1 MSTATFELRTHCKK
15 SIRIKKKYLVTDN
28 LTTFSK
34 EREEFKSHFPIN
46 NKPDDVLKLKGKGL
60 SSEQLDKIFQR
71 STDEA
76 FDYINQKYVNAS
88 KSKAKFLDVNGEC
101 LTRNGDGDNARPNI
115 GWLDGSINYTED
127 EIERL
132 KAEALKVKGKK
143 FTDDFLLK
151 QGVVTEKDYI
161 NWYVKDRMEY
171 MAKQFIANLHDTA
184 KPKGKPKTKI
194 KDVEMFYNPHLEY
207 DDQGLIKGGHTHIIT
222 HMFSPTTGL
231 YLNFPHFGKLMQT
244 AHGKLEEQNK
254 NILDQGVHI
263 GQVAMDAEK
272 QKQQLFDYYNERF
285 PTDIAE
291 ELSKQHLDKL
301 GRTISSVI
309 DDDDLTL
316 DEKMAYLKAHGIDMT
331 GSEVKEQKRY
341 NDNFRKDREQIFEF
355 KDKETGVTFNSYCFK
370 GKDRYKL
377 KKFGSNEATKQT
389 ERKRIDQEAPWDLD
403 KIQTVISDRLDRAK
417 AFATTEK
424 RARLITDN
432 DTERLKELNYEAFMH
447 FTESLLEVGV
457 IVDINKQKNLVYW
470 KSLPN
475 NPEKHFAYKSSL
487 FNADLLGKN
496 IAGHFDLTEEDLIKY
511 QNESVMSQ
519 FPKNHHRYHIL
530 NIGDTGIKQK
540 SLEEYYTLLM
550 LKNANEKYYDY
561 MLSENS
567 LVMSIW
573 SKKSQRPIVQ
583 LVDNQDGSFEI
594 VSNSFYPEQAAKALL
609 KHEMDAIRNAENG
622 TVFRYGMDNP
632 NAPLSEEL
640 KHLHVQIIF
649 SKDKLIRDKLVVDTS
664 NAPNLDKMIKA
675 EMDRQLEMAE
685 KSFEKNLSKA
695 ISSKS
700 HSFTNSNALLHLLDN
715 DSIPENQK
723 ERVRELLNKQIATL
737 LANGVMNLKSSQI
750 DLDKYMSENKEA
762 INKASNDKSKRQ
774 TQSHTAKLK

>member
-28 LTTFSK
+28 LTTFSE
-34 EREEFKSHFPIN
+34 EREEFKSFFPIN
-46 NKPDDVLKLKGKGL
+46 NKADDILKLKGKGL

-76 FDYINQKYVNAS
+76 FDYINQKYVTAS

-101 LTRNGDGDNARPNI
+101 LTRNGDGENARPNI

-143 FTDDFLLK
+143 FTDEFLLK

-263 GQVAMDAEK
+263 GQIAMDAEK

-285 PTDIAE
+285 ATDIAQ

-301 GRTISSVI
+301 GKTISSVI
-309 DDDDLTL
+309 DDDDLSL
-316 DEKMAYLKAHGIDMT
+316 DEKIAYLKAHGIDMT
-331 GSEVKEQKRY
+331 ISEVKEQKRY

-355 KDKETGVTFNSYCFK
+355 KDRETGVTFNSYCFN

-377 KKFGSNEATKQT
+377 KKFGSNEAAKQQQ
-389 ERKRIDQEAPWDLD
+389 RKKHDNTPLDLD
-403 KIQTVISDRLDRAK
+403 KVEMVIADRLERSKTFAK
-417 AFATTEK
+417 TEK
-424 RARLITDN
+424 L
-432 DTERLKELNYEAFMH
+432 ERQIQDSDAERCKELNYEAFKH
-447 FTESLLEVGV
+447 FTESLLEVG
-457 IVDINKQKNLVYW
+457 IVVDMNKQKNLVYW
-470 KSLPN
+470 KSLPKQVG
-475 NPEKHFAYKSSL
+475 KHFAYKSSM
-487 FNADLLGKN
+487 FKPELLGKN
-496 IAGHFDLTEEDLIKY
+496 IAAHFDLTEEDLIKY

-530 NIGDTGIKQK
+530 NIGDIDIKQK
-540 SLEEYYTLLM
+540 SLEEYYTLMM

-609 KHEMDAIRNAENG
+609 KHEMDAIRNAESG
-622 TVFRYGMDNP
+622 TVFKYGMDNP

-649 SKDKLIRDKLVVDTS
+649 SKDKLIRDRLIVDTS
-664 NAPNLDKMIKA
+664 NAPDLDEMIKA
-675 EMDRQLEMAE
+675 EMDKQLEMAE
-685 KSFEKNLSKA
+685 KNFEKNLSKA
-695 ISSKS
+695 INSKS

-715 DSIPENQK
+715 DSMPESEK
-723 ERVRELLNKQIATL
+723 ERVRELLNKQIGTL
-737 LANGVMNLKSSQI
+737 LTNGVMNLKSSQI
-750 DLDKYMSENKEA
+750 DLDKYISENRET
-762 INKASNDKSKRQ
+762 INKASYDKSKRQ
-774 TQSHTAKLK
+774 TQSHTIKIK